1 MTRILTAWD
10 VDPSI
15 PIGCGLLLAAW
26 FVAHRSDLSRGP
38 FFLTGVAIM
47 FLALTSP
54 IDTLG
59 DTYLFSAHMLQHMI
73 LILIVPPLL
82 ILGLSSDFVR
92 AVIGVAALGAI
103 ERVARRP
110 PVAWALAMLTLWLW
124 HLPALFDAA
133 LANED
138 VHIVEHLCFMV
149 TATIF
154 WWPILCPIESSR
166 MPALPAVLYLF
177 AGMLATSLLG
187 IAITLAP
194 AGLYPAYLHPQDPL
208 GILTLLRDSWGL
220 TPDVDQELGGLLMW
234 VPGGLAFLA
243 AIFIVM
249 ARWYR
254 TPEEVSARALN

>member
-1 MTRILTAWD
+1 MTRILTTWD
-10 VDPSI
+10 IDPSI

-26 FVAHRSDLSRGP
+26 FIAHRSDLSRGG
-38 FFLTGVAIM
+38 FFVAGVAVM
-47 FLALTSP
+47 FVALTSP

-82 ILGLSSDFVR
+82 ILGLSPRFVR
-92 AVIGVAALGAI
+92 AVVGVPALGAI

-110 PVAWALAMLTLWLW
+110 LVAWLPAMLVLWLW
-124 HLPALFDAA
+124 HWPRLFDAA

-138 VHIVEHLCFMV
+138 IHIVEHLCFMV

-154 WWPILCPIESSR
+154 WWPILCPIESSL
-166 MPALPAVLYLF
+166 MPPLPGVLYLF

-187 IAITLAP
+187 IAITFAP
-194 AGLYPAYLHPQDPL
+194 VGLYPPYLHPPDPL
-208 GILTLLRDSWGL
+208 GILALLRDSWGL
-220 TPDVDQELGGLLMW
+220 TPDIDQELGGLLMW
-234 VPGGLAFLA
+234 VPGGLAFLT

-254 TPEEVSARALN
+254 MPEEFSARAVN